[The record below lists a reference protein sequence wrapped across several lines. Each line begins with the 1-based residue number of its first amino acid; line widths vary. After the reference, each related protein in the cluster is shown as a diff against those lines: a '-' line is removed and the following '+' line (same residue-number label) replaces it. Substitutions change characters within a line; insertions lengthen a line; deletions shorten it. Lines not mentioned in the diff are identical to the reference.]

1 MYLYYLHFKD
11 VKFLKLQIKRLDD
24 LIENISNTLMSDE
37 LNDLIEIK
45 NNLKSLLKK

>member
-1 MYLYYLHFKD
+1 MD
-11 VKFLKLQIKRLDD
+11 IKFLKLQIKRLDD
-24 LIENISNTLMSDE
+24 LIENCQYLMSDE

>member
-1 MYLYYLHFKD
+1 MNI
-11 VKFLKLQIKRLDD
+11 KFLKLQIKRLDN
-24 LIENISNTLMSDE
+24 LIKNISNTLMSDE